1 MSAPNTGCCVRSDF
15 VPGASGERPLVP
27 SSVRKGASAN
37 CQEIATVSNGGA
49 QVAANQGRKR
59 RWMSPVLPL
68 GPSVVVLSR

>member
-1 MSAPNTGCCVRSDF
+1 
-15 VPGASGERPLVP
+15 LVP
-27 SSVRKGASAN
+27 SSVRKGAGAN

-49 QVAANQGRKR
+49 QVAANQGRTR